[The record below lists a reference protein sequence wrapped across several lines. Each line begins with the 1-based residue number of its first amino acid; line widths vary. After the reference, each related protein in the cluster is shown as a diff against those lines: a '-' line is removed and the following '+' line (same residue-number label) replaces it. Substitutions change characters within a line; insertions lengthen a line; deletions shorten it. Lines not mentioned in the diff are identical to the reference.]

1 MQNKPYRLLLIVPI
15 TFLTGNIALA
25 QVGAAP
31 ESFMRSND
39 KIYVVA
45 AICVTILTGLF
56 LYVASIDK
64 KIGRIEKEHSDN
76 DI

>member
-1 MQNKPYRLLLIVPI
+1 MQNKIYRSLLLLPI
-15 TFLTGNIALA
+15 LLLTGKVGTA
-25 QVGAAP
+25 QANAAP

-45 AICVTILTGLF
+45 AICVTILAGLF
-56 LYVASIDK
+56 LYVSSIDK